1 MFRVTTIAIRQHI
14 RYIKYVIDSTTAIAE
29 LQDEFELEY
38 AMSQIFSKK
47 QKEIFLNTT
56 LAL

>member
-1 MFRVTTIAIRQHI
+1 MPRVTTLDTSQHN
-14 RYIKYVIDSTTAIAE
+14 RYIKYVIDNPAAIAE